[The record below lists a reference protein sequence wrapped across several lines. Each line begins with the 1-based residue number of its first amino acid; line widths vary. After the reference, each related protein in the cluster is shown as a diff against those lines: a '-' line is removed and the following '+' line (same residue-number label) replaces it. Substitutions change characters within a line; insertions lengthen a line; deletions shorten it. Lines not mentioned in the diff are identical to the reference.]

1 MENSKIMKK
10 GMVIEMINVAVIG
23 IVSVLMAITFK
34 KGREEYSLYI
44 SIAACFVILLL
55 GISKLEVILDTINRL
70 QGYIKI
76 NEAYINILIKI
87 IGITYVTEFAASLC
101 KDSGYQAIGEQVE
114 LVGKLSIL
122 AISMPILL
130 ALLDTINNFLTVR

>member
-1 MENSKIMKK
+1 
-10 GMVIEMINVAVIG
+10 MINVAAIG
-23 IVSVLMAITFK
+23 IIAVLMAITFK

-44 SIAACFVILLL
+44 SIAACFIILLL
-55 GISKLEVILDTINRL
+55 GIGKLEVILDTIGRL

-76 NEAYINILIKI
+76 NKAYINILVKI

>member
-1 MENSKIMKK
+1 
-10 GMVIEMINVAVIG
+10 MINVAVIG
-23 IVSVLMAITFK
+23 IIAVLMAITFK

-44 SIAACFVILLL
+44 SIAACFIILLL
-55 GISKLEVILDTINRL
+55 GIGKLEVILDTVNRL
-70 QGYIKI
+70 QGYLKI
-76 NEAYINILIKI
+76 NKAYINILIKI

>member
-1 MENSKIMKK
+1 
-10 GMVIEMINVAVIG
+10 MINVAVIG
-23 IVSVLMAITFK
+23 IVAVLVGIIFK

-44 SIAACFVILLL
+44 SIAACLIILLL
-55 GISKLEVILDTINRL
+55 GIGKLEVILDTINRL
-70 QGYIKI
+70 QGYVKI
-76 NEAYINILIKI
+76 NKAYINILIKI

-130 ALLDTINNFLTVR
+130 ALLDTINNFLTIR

>member
-1 MENSKIMKK
+1 
-10 GMVIEMINVAVIG
+10 MINVAVIG
-23 IVSVLMAITFK
+23 IIAVLMAITFK

-44 SIAACFVILLL
+44 SIAACLIILML
-55 GISKLEVILDTINRL
+55 GIGKMEVILDTISRL
-70 QGYIKI
+70 QGYINI
-76 NEAYINILIKI
+76 NEAYINIMIKI

>member
-1 MENSKIMKK
+1 
-10 GMVIEMINVAVIG
+10 MINVAVIG
-23 IVSVLMAITFK
+23 IIAVLMAITFK

-44 SIAACFVILLL
+44 SIAACFIILLL
-55 GISKLEVILDTINRL
+55 GIGKLEVILDTINRL

-76 NEAYINILIKI
+76 NKAYINILIKI

-114 LVGKLSIL
+114 LVGKLSVL

>member
-1 MENSKIMKK
+1 
-10 GMVIEMINVAVIG
+10 MINVAAIG
-23 IVSVLMAITFK
+23 IIAVLMAITFK

-44 SIAACFVILLL
+44 SIAACLIILMLGIGKLDVIL
-55 GISKLEVILDTINRL
+55 GTIGRL

-76 NEAYINILIKI
+76 NEAYINIMIKI

>member
-1 MENSKIMKK
+1 
-10 GMVIEMINVAVIG
+10 MINVAVIG
-23 IVSVLMAITFK
+23 IIAVLIAIIFK

-44 SIAACFVILLL
+44 SIAACFIILML
-55 GISKLEVILDTINRL
+55 GIGKLEFILDAINRL

-76 NEAYINILIKI
+76 NAAYINILVKI
-87 IGITYVTEFAASLC
+87 IGITYVTEFSASLC
-101 KDSGYQAIGEQVE
+101 KDAGYHAIGEQVE

>member
-1 MENSKIMKK
+1 MT
-10 GMVIEMINVAVIG
+10 NVAVIG
-23 IVSVLMAITFK
+23 ILAVLMAITFK

-44 SIAACFVILLL
+44 SIAACFIILLL
-55 GISKLEVILDTINRL
+55 GIGKLEVILDTINRL

-76 NEAYINILIKI
+76 SKSYIQILIKI
-87 IGITYVTEFAASLC
+87 IGITYVTDFAASLC

>member
-1 MENSKIMKK
+1 
-10 GMVIEMINVAVIG
+10 MINVAVIG
-23 IVSVLMAITFK
+23 IIAVLMAIVFK

-44 SIAACFVILLL
+44 SIAACIVILLL
-55 GISKLEVILDTINRL
+55 GISKLELILDTINRL

-76 NEAYINILIKI
+76 NKAYINILIKI
-87 IGITYVTEFAASLC
+87 IGITYVTEFAASIC

-130 ALLDTINNFLTVR
+130 ALLDTINNFLTIR